1 MSERF
6 KEILKNSKRLKEI
19 LRDSKRFVRDSDRF
33 WEVQINSKKFS
44 KSAAK

>member
-33 WEVQINSKKFS
+33 
-44 KSAAK
+44 